1 MSSFQSNHI
10 IIFRSHLFLFIT
22 CMLIILTLGCSS
34 QESSQSPSITEENP
48 SQSAEANS
56 PEIKPG
62 KTVEITLIETDV
74 NGFNELLEKQ
84 KGQVILVD
92 FWATWCIPCVKNF
105 HHTVEWNKKF
115 ADQGLTVI
123 SVSMDESDP
132 ETQKSVLQFLES
144 KDAQFINILATAEN
158 DQDPMDTFEIDDGAL
173 PHYRIYDRTGKLIK
187 KFSFADPNQ
196 QFTQADIESSLVETL
211 KPKSE

>member
-1 MSSFQSNHI
+1 
-10 IIFRSHLFLFIT
+10 
-22 CMLIILTLGCSS
+22 MLIILTLGCSS

-84 KGQVILVD
+84 KGKVILVD

-132 ETQKSVLQFLES
+132 E
-144 KDAQFINILATAEN
+144 
-158 DQDPMDTFEIDDGAL
+158 
-173 PHYRIYDRTGKLIK
+173 
-187 KFSFADPNQ
+187 
-196 QFTQADIESSLVETL
+196 
-211 KPKSE
+211 